1 MEILGLAGAVVIGAS
16 WMLKFIMGRLA
27 EQDAYIKTLTTNHIT
42 HSTQAMIDVKNALQ
56 EWTGVNRELAQA
68 IRERKL

>member
-27 EQDAYIKTLTTNHIT
+27 EQDA
-42 HSTQAMIDVKNALQ
+42 
-56 EWTGVNRELAQA
+56 
-68 IRERKL
+68 